1 MTTGFDEARAIE
13 GMASMERAIVARG
26 CQFMYG
32 KLGGSWSHSAGL
44 PESDYDFLSVYVVET
59 PRILGLDPYP
69 ETIDGKAPDFE
80 AHEVGKF
87 CRLLVKGNPAMIET
101 LFTERHQ
108 KMLFD
113 IYAWRDLVEH
123 RRDFLTQRAVAQYVG
138 YAKGQLSR
146 LQSHRPL
153 HTAGG
158 AYNTKW
164 AYHIVRLMQDARRI
178 AGGGEPQ
185 VWREAGPELDFI
197 MKVRTGGVDQDV
209 IASWL
214 EEMIAAVDSSV
225 KKLPAEPPRGW
236 LNDWLL
242 GVRGVA
248 GK

>member
-1 MTTGFDEARAIE
+1 MTGFDETRAIE

-26 CQFMYG
+26 CHVMYG
-32 KLGGSWSHSAGL
+32 KLGGSWSHNAGL
-44 PESDYDFLSVYVVET
+44 PESDYDFLGVYVVET

-87 CRLLVKGNPAMIET
+87 CRLLLKGNPAMIET

-108 KMLFD
+108 MVFFD
-113 IYAWRDLVEH
+113 TYAWKQLVER

-146 LQSHRPL
+146 LQSARPL

-158 AYNTKW
+158 TYNTKW

-178 AGGGEPQ
+178 AEGGVPQ

-197 MKVRTGGVDQDV
+197 MKVRMGGADQVV

-214 EEMIAAVDSSV
+214 HDMITAVERSV
-225 KKLPAEPPRGW
+225 EKLPAEPPR
-236 LNDWLL
+236 DWLTEWL
-242 GVRGVA
+242 LRVRGAA